1 MNTLT
6 GAITGRRDP
15 GRRRGAAVRPVDS
28 APADPVSFPETGLG
42 RGWEPAALL
51 GLTLLLLSFGL
62 VTLYSASSV
71 LAQRQ
76 GLPDYHYVV
85 SQAAGAGIGLLALIV
100 VARIPYGWWRHL
112 AWPAVVASLVLL
124 ILVILPGTEA
134 IAPRINGA
142 RRWLTLGVTL
152 QPSEF
157 AKLALVIW
165 TAHMAVKKQ
174 DQFQSLSRGMGPFV
188 VVWGVILVPVLMQPA
203 LSTAALTGM
212 TVATVLFTAG
222 ARITHFL
229 FLGVLL
235 LPAALAQ
242 LGEGFRV
249 ARLTAF
255 LDPRAYADGSGYQV
269 QQSLIAMGSGGLTG
283 VGFGEG
289 RQKFGF
295 LPEAHNDFIFAM
307 VGEEWGLVGVL
318 FLVGLYLAVIL
329 VGFRIARRAQ
339 DLFGELLAVGFTSL
353 IALHA
358 LLHMGV
364 GVGMVPSTGLPLPLV
379 SYGRSNLL
387 VTLIALGI
395 LMAVARG
402 LPEASLERARRGEI
416 RKSGRPP
423 LGMGLPGGTRG

>member
-85 SQAAGAGIGLLALIV
+85 SQAAGAGMGLLALVV

-112 AWPAVVASLVLL
+112 AWPAVVASLCLL

-174 DQFQSLSRGMGPFV
+174 GQFQSLSRGMGPFV
-188 VVWGVILVPVLMQPA
+188 VVWAVVLVPVLLQPA

-255 LDPRAYADGSGYQV
+255 LDPRAYADGAGYQV